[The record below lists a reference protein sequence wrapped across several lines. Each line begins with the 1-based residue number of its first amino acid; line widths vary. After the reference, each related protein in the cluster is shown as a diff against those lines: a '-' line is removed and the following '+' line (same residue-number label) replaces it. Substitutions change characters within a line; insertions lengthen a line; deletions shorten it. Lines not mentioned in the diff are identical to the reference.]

1 MTSFLCSL
9 VVTYYQVKLFLE
21 MLLDLKVRTTLST
34 QRRTLDSLCINSRVC
49 VSIVK
54 MLYPQ
59 HKGYEERFPSDL

>member
-21 MLLDLKVRTTLST
+21 TLLDLKVRTTLST
-34 QRRTLDSLCINSRVC
+34 QRILDCLCINSRVC
-49 VSIVK
+49 VSVVK

-59 HKGYEERFPSDL
+59 HKGYKERFPSDL